1 MEEYISNI
9 MGVYSQQRQTIESL
23 TTSLHEANNINVN
36 LKEMLELANEKISIL
51 NKDIKLKDSRIS
63 AYERSA
69 IKSNNVSKK
78 SEIAS
83 PETAPPKTAPP
94 ETAPPKIAPPKSPL
108 RKPDVNVE
116 AQSREIIPMP
126 AIESNTKQN
135 EETQSTMTH
144 ASARARA
151 SALAPAQ
158 AQEQANAQEQESY
171 ENYIIIEMDN
181 SPDETLHSSKECYYI
196 ETETRNLYLIASDN
210 VVGEMV
216 GQLKTFKTKAVIL
229 YILNNYTNRVYHTND
244 DNEILRYC
252 GNIVNKKLKL
262 LY

>member
-63 AYERSA
+63 AYERSS

-78 SEIAS
+78 PEIAP
-83 PETAPPKTAPP
+83 PETAPP

-144 ASARARA
+144 ASARAPA
-151 SALAPAQ
+151 QAQ
-158 AQEQANAQEQESY
+158 AQEQEQEQESY

-196 ETETRNLYLIASDN
+196 ETETRILYLIAPNN

-216 GQLKTFKTKAVIL
+216 GQLKTFKTKAGIL

>member
-63 AYERSA
+63 AYERSS

-78 SEIAS
+78 PEI
-83 PETAPPKTAPP
+83 APP

-144 ASARARA
+144 ARA
-151 SALAPAQ
+151 SASASASAPAQ

-196 ETETRNLYLIASDN
+196 ETETRNLCLIASDN

-216 GQLKTFKTKAVIL
+216 GQLKTFKTKAGIL